1 MPAVTA
7 VTIDK
12 LLVGNRSLSSLFLR
26 AVGVAIMR
34 TKVRVLLVLK
44 YLRRVRR
51 QGVKDMLGYM
61 LQSRRDP
68 FM

>member
-1 MPAVTA
+1 M
-7 VTIDK
+7 
-12 LLVGNRSLSSLFLR
+12 LSPFLR
-26 AVGVAIMR
+26 TVGVAIMR
-34 TKVRVLLVLK
+34 TKVGDLLLLK
-44 YLRRVRR
+44 YVRRVRR